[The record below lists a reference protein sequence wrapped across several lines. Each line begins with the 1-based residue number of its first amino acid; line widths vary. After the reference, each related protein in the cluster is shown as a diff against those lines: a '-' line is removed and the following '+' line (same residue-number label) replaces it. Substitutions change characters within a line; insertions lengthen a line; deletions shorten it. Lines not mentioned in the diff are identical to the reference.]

1 MSVTF
6 KTKVNNANTALDVSD
21 VFENEK
27 ASAANAPFEAGLTLI
42 HPRKSPCL
50 QNSRLNK
57 QFHIHSYANWRA
69 VCEPSN

>member
-27 ASAANAPFEAGLTLI
+27 ASAANAPFKAGLTLI
-42 HPRKSPCL
+42 HPR
-50 QNSRLNK
+50 
-57 QFHIHSYANWRA
+57 
-69 VCEPSN
+69 